1 MHSTTAIVR
10 PPPAEPSPVSTRQT
24 NEALWLFIVLLA
36 ISVALVLAA
45 FAVLR
50 FRHRRA
56 RLGRAM
62 GLSDGS
68 SPGHAAA
75 VAARRGMVDPWL
87 ESGRRL
93 TVESPENT
101 DDTVDI
107 DPNDLGPD
115 DIEPRDLPPHGEG
128 PRRA

>member
-1 MHSTTAIVR
+1 MHFTIATVQ
-10 PPPAEPSPVSTRQT
+10 PPPAVPSPVSKRQT
-24 NEALWLFIVLLA
+24 NEALWLFMVLLA
-36 ISVALVLAA
+36 ISLALVFAA

-56 RLGRAM
+56 RLGRAL

-75 VAARRGMVDPWL
+75 AAARRGRVDPWL

-93 TVESPENT
+93 TVEDSGDT

-107 DPNDLGPD
+107 DPRDLGPD
-115 DIEPRDLPPHGEG
+115 DIESGDVTPNGEG
-128 PRRA
+128 PRPA